1 MGLLWSILGQASERS
16 QEVAISD
23 LTLDDIRWVNT
34 VEDKGL
40 AALVSEV
47 VGGATPVEPLLFNV
61 VPVLVALVLDAIDE
75 QSLRTVREGRVVPR
89 EASLDD
95 VLVGQLPQPGL
106 GVRERCSVRFVFL
119 GLCFLVGKQWLAILL
134 LLFFLIRVFFD
145 HFRSLPLLDL
155 NDGALVRGALFED
168 ESKLVSISKSKKR

>member
-1 MGLLWSILGQASERS
+1 MGLLWSIFGQASECS

-34 VEDKGL
+34 IEDKGL

-47 VGGATPVEPLLFNV
+47 VGGATPVEPLLVNV

-95 VLVGQLPQPGL
+95 ILVGQLPQPGL
-106 GVRERCSVRFVFL
+106 GVRERCGIRFVFL

-134 LLFFLIRVFFD
+134 LIFLLFRVFFD
-145 HFRSLPLLDL
+145 DFRSLPLLDL

-168 ESKLVSISKSKKR
+168 GSK